1 MGQGQNKI
9 ASSLLDAQPT
19 AILEFFRLYPD
30 TINKPTVFIPIH
42 GGSIF
47 GGNVTWQTVEYIP
60 VPVEGEGFE
69 INGNGQLSRP
79 KLRIANKDYLISS
92 LLQNNSDFKNAKIIR
107 KRAFLKHL
115 DDVNFEGGNPFGD
128 QDFSAEL
135 SNETFFISQK
145 VAENKVFVEFE
156 LTTPLDLENFEVT
169 NRNILAKYCYW
180 GYRGRGCNYAGKP
193 IEMENGSPFLDASG
207 NTVTPEIPTGPF
219 LTNSDYQW
227 SNTKSYQKSGIAYLE
242 NPRITINKNPNDEN
256 SYSGPLRTWYVSITG
271 GNINNHPESNPT
283 YWLKDGCSKKIDS
296 CKKRF
301 ISPLTSNLETVPG
314 ESLPF
319 GGFPGTDG
327 FPYG

>member
-9 ASSLLDAQPT
+9 ASSLLDIQPT
-19 AILEFFRLYPD
+19 AMLEFFRLYPD
-30 TINKPTVFIPIH
+30 TLNKPTVFIPIH
-42 GGSIF
+42 GGSVF

-60 VPVEGEGFE
+60 VPIEAEGFE
-69 INGNGQLSRP
+69 VNGNGQLSRP
-79 KLRIANKDYLISS
+79 KIRIANKDYLISNV
-92 LLQNNSDFKNAKIIR
+92 LQNNNDFKNAKIIR

-115 DDVNFEGGNPFGD
+115 DDVNFEGGNPFGE
-128 QDFSAEL
+128 QDFSAEV

-145 VAENKVFVEFE
+145 VAENKVYVEFE

-180 GYRGRGCNYAGKP
+180 GYRGRGCNYVNGP
-193 IEMENGSPFLDASG
+193 IETENGSPFLDASG
-207 NTVTPEIPTGPF
+207 NTVIPDAPVNGF
-219 LTNSDYQW
+219 LTNSNYQW
-227 SNTKSYQKSGIAYLE
+227 VNTKVYTTGNIAYLE
-242 NPRITINKNPNDEN
+242 NPKIIINKNPNDQN
-256 SYSGPLRTWYVSITG
+256 SYSGPLRTWYVSIIA
-271 GNINNHPESNPT
+271 GNLNNHPESNPT
-283 YWLKDGCSKKIDS
+283 YWVKDGCSKKIEA

-301 ISPLTSNLETVPG
+301 ISSPKKLG